1 MKGVILAAGT
11 ASRLRPLT
19 NDKPKCLLPIGGE
32 AILGRTLDNLS
43 AAGIDEIVIV
53 TGYLAPLVRRYAA
66 EKFPGLRLTFIHND
80 VYAATNNIY
89 SLWLAKEEVFRSG
102 MLLLDSDIIFDGKIL
117 EALLDSG
124 HADCL
129 AVKTNIILG
138 GEEIK
143 VTVDGRGRIL
153 EIGKDV
159 PSSQAIGE
167 SIGIEKFGPAGLE
180 LLFAVIDRKIVIE
193 KNVNEFY
200 EAAFQEVIDRGG
212 DIYAVDV
219 GKYKAIEIDTVE
231 DIRTAEAD
239 ILPYLPPISA
249 ARANRS

>member
-19 NDKPKCLLPIGGE
+19 DNTPKCLLSIGGE

-124 HADCL
+124 HTDCL

-138 GEEIK
+138 G
-143 VTVDGRGRIL
+143 GRS
-153 EIGKDV
+153 K
-159 PSSQAIGE
+159 
-167 SIGIEKFGPAGLE
+167 
-180 LLFAVIDRKIVIE
+180 
-193 KNVNEFY
+193 
-200 EAAFQEVIDRGG
+200 
-212 DIYAVDV
+212 
-219 GKYKAIEIDTVE
+219 
-231 DIRTAEAD
+231 
-239 ILPYLPPISA
+239 
-249 ARANRS
+249 